1 MAEPGLSGSGSNSE
15 SISFLVLA
23 GVGPL
28 LIGLSAIRVPF
39 LFIGVGRL
47 GLTSVSLFRLIFS
60 GRGPNWAYEKE

>member
-1 MAEPGLSGSGSNSE
+1 M
-15 SISFLVLA
+15 SFLVLA

-28 LIGLSAIRVPF
+28 LILELFAINVPF

-60 GRGPNWAYEKE
+60 GRGPNWAYKKEKVDKNLREKN